1 MLISKP
7 PAEAIAQKL
16 LEQVR
21 LSKKPTVVCFLGA
34 DPGMIE
40 RAGAIPANTL
50 EQAAAIAAA
59 LAQNKN
65 WHEAIVAC
73 EETLLTYLP
82 QAEAER
88 ARLQPSQRFIHGLY
102 TGGTFCYE
110 AQILAEGLT
119 GPSHWNR
126 RPAD

>member
-1 MLISKP
+1 
-7 PAEAIAQKL
+7 
-16 LEQVR
+16 
-21 LSKKPTVVCFLGA
+21 
-34 DPGMIE
+34 MIE

-65 WHEAIVAC
+65 WQEAVAAC
-73 EETLLTYLP
+73 EEAPFAYLP

-88 ARLQPSQRFIHGLY
+88 ARLQPGQRFIHGLY

-119 GPSHWNR
+119 GDVFSNAPVGGR
-126 RPAD
+126 QTTVGGRGG